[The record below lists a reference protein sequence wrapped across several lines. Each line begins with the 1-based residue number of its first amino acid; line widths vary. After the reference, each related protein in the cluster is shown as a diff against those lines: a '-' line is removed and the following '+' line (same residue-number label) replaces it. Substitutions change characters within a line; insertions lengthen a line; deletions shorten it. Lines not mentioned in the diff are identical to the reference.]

1 MNSEGRAKALPQLF
15 ETALGDMA
23 EQQTKEAMALDPNKL
38 LEQDIKNVFS
48 QLGLGPL
55 DKLTRSAPSSQTPAC

>member
-1 MNSEGRAKALPQLF
+1 
-15 ETALGDMA
+15 MA

-55 DKLTRSAPSSQTPAC
+55 DMLTRSAPSPHPLAC